1 MVYNS
6 KDTQL
11 SLKQMK
17 MGVKYFQGEGP
28 GEKGKMRSR
37 RGKRK
42 HIVSQARVKVIK
54 M

>member
-1 MVYNS
+1 MVYTS

-11 SLKQMK
+11 SRKQMK

-28 GEKGKMRSR
+28 GEKGKKRNR

-42 HIVSQARVKVIK
+42 EAYSVSGKS
-54 M
+54 